1 MLETEEVR
9 SNSEGEMSPRAQK
22 PRSGRGVWAAII
34 VLLIV
39 AGVVIAGIVPREKA
53 KAALKTETY
62 DLAVPTVVAI
72 HPKLGAP
79 QTEIVLPGN
88 IQAFIDSPIYART
101 NGYLKKWYADIG
113 THVKQGQ
120 LLAEI
125 ETPEV
130 DQQLDQARADLNTA
144 MANAR
149 LSEITANR
157 YQDLAKT
164 EAVSKQ
170 DVDNA
175 VGDYAAKK
183 AMVASAQSNV
193 KRLEELQSF
202 EKIYA
207 PFDGVITARGTDIG
221 HLINSGAGA
230 PATELFHIA
239 EIRSLRVFINV
250 PQEYS
255 QAAAP
260 GLTADLT
267 LQEFPGKRFKGKLVR
282 TSNAIDPA
290 SRTLLVEVDVDNP
303 TGELLPGA
311 YTQVHLKVP
320 FGAATVIVPVS
331 AMLFRSEGLQA
342 ATVAN
347 GENVELRNVTVGRD
361 FGSEIEVVSGLKPS
375 DWVIVNPSDS
385 LVSGEKVRL
394 ESAPAGASAP
404 PPED

>member
-1 MLETEEVR
+1 
-9 SNSEGEMSPRAQK
+9 MSPRAPR
-22 PRSGRGVWAAII
+22 PRSNRGIWVAII
-34 VLLIV
+34 ILLIV
-39 AGVVIAGIVPREKA
+39 AGVVIAGVVPREKA
-53 KAALKTETY
+53 TAALKTETY

-88 IQAFIDSPIYART
+88 IQAFIDSSIYART

-144 MANAR
+144 QANAR
-149 LSEITANR
+149 LSEITATR

-175 VGDYAAKK
+175 VGDFAAKK

-193 KRLEELQSF
+193 KRLEEMQSF

-267 LQEFPGKRFKGKLVR
+267 LQEFPGRKFKGKLVR
-282 TSNAIDPA
+282 TANAIDPA

-311 YTQVHLKVP
+311 YAQVHLKIP

-342 ATVAN
+342 ATVEN
-347 GENVELRNVTVGRD
+347 GNQVQLRNVTVGRD
-361 FGSEIEVVSGLKPS
+361 FGSEIEVVSGLKPA
-375 DWVIVNPSDS
+375 DWLIVNPSDS
-385 LVSGEKVRL
+385 LVSGEKVRR
-394 ESAPAGASAP
+394 ESAAPGTSAP